1 MLWLDAVLMDFMGIR
16 MTMDAT
22 GWGVMNGELGWI
34 SMTGPVCVLISGI
47 VMVLIVVVTFLLP
60 RIATGADEII
70 ELISKGARVIPFLA
84 LFGVIYFYFDAKSFQ
99 GCATIPDEWIGY
111 AVWVAG
117 PFAVLGA
124 IFGITL
130 PRVRPTGVGPDRMA
144 GLAIDGQRVAPR
156 RSYRREMIERRMA
169 ETAEGGST
177 ADSTVHNPELARE
190 HFMKAAEYKSRKE
203 YQQAISAYGEAIDAD
218 PNYALA
224 FFNRASLY
232 VLQGQTDEAL
242 NDFRKV
248 MEISED
254 PDLSGMAQRR
264 INDLSQPL

>member
-1 MLWLDAVLMDFMGIR
+1 
-16 MTMDAT
+16 
-22 GWGVMNGELGWI
+22 
-34 SMTGPVCVLISGI
+34 
-47 VMVLIVVVTFLLP
+47 
-60 RIATGADEII
+60 
-70 ELISKGARVIPFLA
+70 
-84 LFGVIYFYFDAKSFQ
+84 
-99 GCATIPDEWIGY
+99 
-111 AVWVAG
+111 
-117 PFAVLGA
+117 
-124 IFGITL
+124 
-130 PRVRPTGVGPDRMA
+130 
-144 GLAIDGQRVAPR
+144 
-156 RSYRREMIERRMA
+156 MIERRMA
-169 ETAEGGST
+169 ETSEGGST